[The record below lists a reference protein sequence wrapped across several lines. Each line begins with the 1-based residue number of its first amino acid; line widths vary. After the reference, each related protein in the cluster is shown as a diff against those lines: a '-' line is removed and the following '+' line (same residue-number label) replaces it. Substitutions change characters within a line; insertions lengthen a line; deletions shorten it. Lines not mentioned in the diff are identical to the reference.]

1 MDEINDFK
9 DGHAK
14 PTKTTKGGKV
24 SNKAP
29 TYPVATIAKLLMLSD
44 RRVQQ
49 LTKEGVIP
57 KAERGRYE
65 LAPAVQGYIRFLQE
79 RSLRSDASPIDYH
92 VEKARLTKLQ
102 ADTAEIE
109 LAKAR
114 EDVASVAQIER
125 NLSGLFA
132 EVRTNIRNIPDRV
145 VSSLIGSTDEREFKT
160 VLLRE
165 IDLVLTALAES
176 DVLIEASDDDED
188 ADADG
193 EV

>member
-9 DGHAK
+9 DRNAK

-79 RSLRSDASPIDYH
+79 RSLRSDSSPIDYH
-92 VEKARLTKLQ
+92 VEKARLTQMQ
-102 ADTAEIE
+102 ASLAEIE
-109 LAKAR
+109 LVKAR
-114 EDVASVAQIER
+114 GDVVSVDQVTK
-125 NLSGLFA
+125 NLAGLFA
-132 EVRTNIRNIPDRV
+132 EVRTNIRNIPGRV
-145 VSSLIGSTDEREFKT
+145 VSSLIGMTDEREFKA

-165 IDLVLTALAES
+165 IDLVLTALAEA
-176 DVLIEASDDDED
+176 DVLVEPSDDDED
-188 ADADG
+188 AGADG
-193 EV
+193 QT

>member
-1 MDEINDFK
+1 MM
-9 DGHAK
+9 A
-14 PTKTTKGGKV
+14 
-24 SNKAP
+24 KAP

-49 LTKEGVIP
+49 LTKDGVIP

-79 RSLRSDASPIDYH
+79 RSLRSDTSPIDYH
-92 VEKARLTKLQ
+92 AEKARLTKAQ
-102 ADTAEIE
+102 ADSAEIE
-109 LAKAR
+109 AAKAR
-114 EDVASVAQIER
+114 QEVASVATVER

-132 EVRTNIRNIPDRV
+132 EVRTNLRNIPDRV
-145 VSSLIGSTDEREFKT
+145 VSSLIWMTDEREFKA

-165 IDLVLTALAES
+165 IDLALTALAES
-176 DVLIEASDDDED
+176 DVLVEPAEDDQEIS
-188 ADADG
+188 ADG

>member
-1 MDEINDFK
+1 MK
-9 DGHAK
+9 STA
-14 PTKTTKGGKV
+14 
-24 SNKAP
+24 AP

-79 RSLRSDASPIDYH
+79 RSLRSDSSPIDYH
-92 VEKARLTKLQ
+92 TEKARLTKLQ

-114 EDVASVAQIER
+114 GDVAAISQIEK
-125 NLSGLFA
+125 NLAGLFA
-132 EVRTNIRNIPDRV
+132 EVRTNIRNVPDRV
-145 VSSLIGSTDEREFKT
+145 VSSLIAMTDEREFKAR
-160 VLLRE
+160 LLRE
-165 IDLVLTALAES
+165 IDLVLDALAES
-176 DVLIEASDDDED
+176 DVLIEPSEDE
-188 ADADG
+188 AGFSADG

>member
-1 MDEINDFK
+1 MASA
-9 DGHAK
+9 G
-14 PTKTTKGGKV
+14 T
-24 SNKAP
+24 P
-29 TYPVATIAKLLMLSD
+29 TYPVDTIAKLLLLSP

-79 RSLRSDASPIDYH
+79 RSIRSDSSPIDYH
-92 VEKARLTKLQ
+92 NEKARLTMLQ

-114 EDVASVAQIER
+114 GDVASVAQIER

-145 VSSLIGSTDEREFKT
+145 VSSLIGMTDEREFK
-160 VLLRE
+160 VILSSE
-165 IDLVLTALAES
+165 IDLALNALVES
-176 DVLIEASDDDED
+176 DVLVEPTDDGGEAL
-188 ADADG
+188 ADG
-193 EV
+193 KI

>member
-1 MDEINDFK
+1 M
-9 DGHAK
+9 
-14 PTKTTKGGKV
+14 
-24 SNKAP
+24 SKAATP

-49 LTKEGVIP
+49 LTSEGVIP

-65 LAPAVQGYIRFLQE
+65 LAPAVQGYIRYLQD
-79 RSLRSDASPIDYH
+79 RSHRGSDSPIDYH
-92 VEKARLTKLQ
+92 VEKARLTKAQ

-114 EDVASVAQIER
+114 ADVASVAQIER

-132 EVRTNIRNIPDRV
+132 EVRSNLRNVPDRV
-145 VSSLIGSTDEREFKT
+145 VSALIGMTDEREFKT
-160 VLLRE
+160 ILLRE

-176 DVLIEASDDDED
+176 DVLVEPAEDEPGPG
-188 ADADG
+188 ADG
-193 EV
+193 AI